1 MESSAR
7 PPKAKSEEKKKTPYV
22 KFGEFLRKYRVP
34 VLVVFGAGVLAV
46 LAVAAGTAI
55 TDSALKASTA
65 RLEKL
70 DADYQSYSSEQDT
83 TKKAALEKAL
93 LPSIDAIVKKGP
105 RLFAAQKALSYRA
118 KIEEADKDWASAEKD
133 WLAISAAAP
142 DSYLAPIAIQGAAVA
157 AEEQGASDR
166 AAANYKKLIDTYAS
180 KSIGIPHAYF
190 ALGRIAEE
198 SKDYASAL
206 VSYQKIVST
215 WPDSDWTKLATDRII
230 FIKSRGLAK

>member
-1 MESSAR
+1 MESPAR

-22 KFGEFLRKYRVP
+22 KFAEFLRKYRVP
-34 VLVVFGAGVLAV
+34 VLVVFGAGLLAV
-46 LAVAAGTAI
+46 LVIAAGTAI
-55 TDSALKASTA
+55 MDSALKASTA

-70 DADYQSYSSEQDT
+70 DADYQAYSGEQDAA
-83 TKKAALEKAL
+83 KKAALEKTL
-93 LPSIDAIVKKGP
+93 LPSIDAIVKKGQKQ
-105 RLFAAQKALSYRA
+105 FAAQKALSYRA
-118 KIEEADKDWASAEKD
+118 RIAEANKDWASAEKD
-133 WLAISAAAP
+133 WLAISMAAP
-142 DSYLAPIAIQGAAVA
+142 DSYLAPVAIQGAAVA

-166 AAANYKKLIDTYAS
+166 AAANYKNLIDRYAT

-198 SKDYASAL
+198 SKDYASAM